1 MELFQLES
9 LTKCRIEAGT
19 KMLKL
24 YHYDRSTAA
33 QRVRLGLEEKGL
45 EWESIIVDTA
55 MGDASQRPDNF
66 HEFNPK
72 GLIPLLDHDGFII
85 PESTLIL
92 EYLDDVFR
100 DHKSLSPGT
109 AQGRARMKLWMRKI
123 DDGIHVASRTIG
135 VCIVNRH
142 FYKEAETK
150 TIADYYKK
158 MRDETRKSND
168 KINTELGLESPLL
181 KPSLQAFKNLF
192 IEMDNQLGEQAWLA
206 GDKFSLADISLVVYL
221 TRLTSF
227 QMAPLWVEQRH
238 LSNWFDRIKNFK
250 SYKKAVDDWGDITA
264 ERRQIEGEKS
274 FSKIKSLWDSL

>member
-100 DHKSLSPGT
+100 DHKSLSPST

-192 IEMDNQLGEQAWLA
+192 MEMDNHLAEQAWLA

>member
-1 MELFQLES
+1 MELSQLVS

-45 EWESIIVDTA
+45 EWESVIVDTA

-66 HEFNPK
+66 HELNPK

-100 DHKSLSPGT
+100 DHKSLSPST

-192 IEMDNQLGEQAWLA
+192 MEMDNHLAEQAWLA

>member
-1 MELFQLES
+1 MELSQLVS
-9 LTKCRIEAGT
+9 LTKCRIEAGS

-45 EWESIIVDTA
+45 KWESIIVDTA

-100 DHKSLSPGT
+100 DHKSLSPST

-227 QMAPLWVEQRH
+227 QMAPLWAEQQH

>member
-45 EWESIIVDTA
+45 EWESVIVDTA

-100 DHKSLSPGT
+100 DHKSLSPST

-181 KPSLQAFKNLF
+181 KPSIQAFKNLF

>member
-1 MELFQLES
+1 
-9 LTKCRIEAGT
+9 
-19 KMLKL
+19 MLKL

-45 EWESIIVDTA
+45 EWESVIVDTA

-100 DHKSLSPGT
+100 DHKSLSPST

-192 IEMDNQLGEQAWLA
+192 MEMDNHLAEQAWLA

-227 QMAPLWVEQRH
+227 QMAPLWAEQQH

>member
-45 EWESIIVDTA
+45 EWESVIVDTA

-100 DHKSLSPGT
+100 DHKSLSPST

-192 IEMDNQLGEQAWLA
+192 MEMDNHLAEQAWLA

-227 QMAPLWVEQRH
+227 QMAPLWAEQQH

>member
-45 EWESIIVDTA
+45 EWESVIVDTA

-100 DHKSLSPGT
+100 DHKSLSPST

-192 IEMDNQLGEQAWLA
+192 MEMDNHLAEQAWLA

>member
-1 MELFQLES
+1 LELFQLES

-45 EWESIIVDTA
+45 KWESIIVDTA

-100 DHKSLSPGT
+100 DHKSLSPST

-192 IEMDNQLGEQAWLA
+192 IEMDNHLAEQAWLA

>member
-135 VCIVNRH
+135 VCIVNRY

-150 TIADYYKK
+150 KIADYYKK

-227 QMAPLWVEQRH
+227 QMAPLWAEQRH

>member
-45 EWESIIVDTA
+45 EWESVIVDTA

-227 QMAPLWVEQRH
+227 QMAPLWAEQQH

>member
-45 EWESIIVDTA
+45 EWESVIVDTA

-192 IEMDNQLGEQAWLA
+192 MEMDNHLAEQAWLA

>member
-1 MELFQLES
+1 MELSQLVS
-9 LTKCRIEAGT
+9 LTKCRIEAGS

-92 EYLDDVFR
+92 EYLDDVFP
-100 DHKSLSPGT
+100 DHKSLSPST

-192 IEMDNQLGEQAWLA
+192 MEMDNHLAEQAWLA

>member
-45 EWESIIVDTA
+45 EWESVIVDTA

-100 DHKSLSPGT
+100 DHKSLSPST

-192 IEMDNQLGEQAWLA
+192 IEMDNHLAEQAWLA

>member
-9 LTKCRIEAGT
+9 LTKCRIEART

-100 DHKSLSPGT
+100 DHKSLSPST

-227 QMAPLWVEQRH
+227 QMAPLWAEQQH